1 MSAASRRPTCEN
13 CHAPSKIWTRM
24 RAGGR
29 TVCSLKCATLLQ
41 HSERKASLDAMD
53 LNPVVCRCD
62 GAPTP
67 LQSGGVH
74 CGECRRMFSVEVRL
88 WLRTDKAR
96 VSRMAR
102 VRLGYENAM
111 RRVFALPHSRHRS
124 RLI

>member
-1 MSAASRRPTCEN
+1 
-13 CHAPSKIWTRM
+13 M

-29 TVCSLKCATLLQ
+29 TVCSLKCATLLKDA
-41 HSERKASLDAMD
+41 ERKATLDKLD

-88 WLRTDKAR
+88 WLTTEKQ
-96 VSRMAR
+96 SLGRMAR
-102 VRLGYENAM
+102 MRLGYETAM
-111 RRVFALPHSRHRS
+111 RRVFAMPHSRQRS